1 MRNFMVVGFL
11 AASLLQEQ
19 APAPPTPP
27 EPDAQAT
34 TPKPNVTVPAGT
46 RIQVTL
52 NSPIRTKLARRGD
65 IVYAVSAFPVA
76 INGQMAIPT
85 GTYLEGMLEKVLR
98 RGPSGHPGLQM
109 HFTRM
114 VFASGYTVA
123 LQKATAV
130 ASALSPTGNLP
141 RDSASSIE
149 PANTGAV
156 ASAEAFGPTPQQ
168 QPPTLTPPPM
178 PGPHIGTVIGIG
190 AGVTAAGIVG
200 GILWARHIRGDVVF
214 EVGSPF
220 EVVLDSPVC
229 VQTDHIFGSGRFLR
243 DAVIR

>member
-19 APAPPTPP
+19 APAPLTSP
-27 EPDAQAT
+27 EPVAQVT

-52 NSPIRTKLARRGD
+52 NSPIRTKVAHRGD
-65 IVYAVSAFPVA
+65 IVYAATAFPVA
-76 INGQMAIPT
+76 INGQMAIPI
-85 GTYLEGMLEKVLR
+85 GTYLEGVLEKVLK

-114 VFASGYTVA
+114 VFASGYTVS

-130 ASALSPTGNLP
+130 ASTVGPAGTLP
-141 RDSASSIE
+141 LDSASSIE
-149 PANTGAV
+149 PTNTGAT

-190 AGVTAAGIVG
+190 AGVTAAGIIG
-200 GILWARHIRGDVVF
+200 GILWARHSGGDVVF

-220 EVVLDSPVC
+220 EVVLDSPVS
-229 VQTDHIFGSGRFLR
+229 VQTDRVLAA
-243 DAVIR
+243 DASSAMR